1 MANDTPRTKEKE
13 VRTAEIEQ
21 AARKVFFSRGFQAA
35 TIQEIAEEAGIAKGT
50 VYLYYKS
57 KDDLYTAL
65 LLPSLEFLNEKFN
78 ALLDEVERE
87 KFESGE
93 ELFEALGDMFIELQ
107 ARDPEMVLIYQG
119 FQVGTFITS
128 VSKETRE
135 RLNGFAEA
143 ELPGVPRDLGEGDR
157 ARAPAG
163 HRRAQGG
170 GRDLG
175 AHSSGVAQVEWNKLQ
190 ESGKDHFRETL
201 RYALAMVYGGICA
214 SQERASGAHGWAR
227 ADGPRRPRRGPLV
240 S

>member
-1 MANDTPRTKEKE
+1 MANGTPRKNDTPRTKEKE

-21 AARKVFFSRGFQAA
+21 AARKIFLSRGFQAA

-65 LLPSLEFLNEKFN
+65 LLPSLEFLNEKFG
-78 ALLDEVERE
+78 ALLAEVESE

-93 ELFEALGDMFIELQ
+93 ELVDALGEMFIELQ

-135 RLNGFAEA
+135 RLNGFARRNFQAFRAIFEKGI
-143 ELPGVPRDLGEGDR
+143 ELGLLRDLDVRKAVDAIWG
-157 ARAPAG
+157 
-163 HRRAQGG
+163 
-170 GRDLG
+170 LLL
-175 AHSSGVAQVEWNKLQ
+175 GVAQVEWNKLQ
-190 ESGKDHFRETL
+190 DSGKDHFRETL
-201 RYALAMVYGGICA
+201 RYALAMMYGGICA
-214 SQERASGAHGWAR
+214 T
-227 ADGPRRPRRGPLV
+227 
-240 S
+240 